1 MLHSHYFSIVRNNE
15 INCCDDLLLLF
26 LKYFVL
32 FPLRLEP
39 AEGMSYFLH
48 GGGLVQLEGIRVIVN
63 YLQKDPW
70 GVNGEKYYPHTL
82 QELSQVR

>member
-32 FPLRLEP
+32 FPLRASRRNVLFP
-39 AEGMSYFLH
+39 AWWGIGAAGGNAGYCSTTYKKIH
-48 GGGLVQLEGIRVIVN
+48 GGG
-63 YLQKDPW
+63 
-70 GVNGEKYYPHTL
+70 
-82 QELSQVR
+82 EL

>member
-15 INCCDDLLLLF
+15 ISCCDDLLLLF

-70 GVNGEKYYPHTL
+70 GCEWRKI
-82 QELSQVR
+82 LSSYFTRT

>member
-1 MLHSHYFSIVRNNE
+1 MLHSHYFSIVRN
-15 INCCDDLLLLF
+15 
-26 LKYFVL
+26 KYFVL

-70 GVNGEKYYPHTL
+70 GCEW
-82 QELSQVR
+82 